1 LITAMAVGRP
11 GVAAWS
17 FAAAAVCAFLAH
29 EPLLIL
35 LGQRGPCARRERQDD
50 AVRWFAAFATVSAAL
65 GAVAFVLMTP
75 IARLAVVVPIAFAL
89 ILAGLIFAH
98 QERTTIGEAV
108 SAMTLASVAIP
119 LAVAS
124 GASMT
129 TAVTCA
135 AAFGSGFVTATI
147 CVHAVIA
154 HARCPPGTR
163 PRATA
168 ILMTLA
174 LLSILVSLRSRGL
187 VASVAPW
194 AAAPLLVVGAA
205 LAAVP
210 PSARQLRIIGWTL
223 VATTAA
229 TSLVLI
235 AALRY
240 Y

>member
-1 LITAMAVGRP
+1 MAVGRP
-11 GVAAWS
+11 AVAAWS

-35 LGQRGPCARRERQDD
+35 LGQRGSRARRERQDQV
-50 AVRWFAAFATVSAAL
+50 VRWFAAFATVSAAL
-65 GAVAFVLMTP
+65 GAVAFALMPP
-75 IARLAVVVPIAFAL
+75 IARLAVLVPIAFSL
-89 ILAGLIFAH
+89 ILAALIFAH
-98 QERTTIGEAV
+98 QERTAIGEV
-108 SAMTLASVAIP
+108 LSALTLASVAIP

-124 GASMT
+124 GASTT

-135 AAFGSGFVTATI
+135 AAFASGFVAAI
-147 CVHAVIA
+147 MCVRAVIA
-154 HARCPPGTR
+154 HTRYPPGTR
-163 PRATA
+163 SRATA
-168 ILMTLA
+168 MLITLA
-174 LLSILVSLRSRGL
+174 VLSILVSLRSRGL

-194 AAAPLLVVGAA
+194 AAAPLLVGGAA

-210 PSARQLRIIGWTL
+210 PSARQVRIIGWTL